1 MNTPTEWSFAFFD
14 LGSKETSRRGRLHR
28 NLRRVGA
35 AIHSQSVYCMP
46 YSHYSFQRLKGL
58 DDDVFVVKANI
69 DDVQIDELVAAYD
82 IFIAG
87 LMKEISQKMDDL
99 EDAKAISTDLA
110 TRRGYTK
117 RYNKMT
123 ERLDHLEYVLQLR
136 QNPDIMDKV
145 EEFKQRVTQIDDNEP
160 GKLI

>member
-1 MNTPTEWSFAFFD
+1 MI
-14 LGSKETSRRGRLHR
+14 L
-28 NLRRVGA
+28 
-35 AIHSQSVYCMP
+35 
-46 YSHYSFQRLKGL
+46 
-58 DDDVFVVKANI
+58 
-69 DDVQIDELVAAYD
+69 
-82 IFIAG
+82 
-87 LMKEISQKMDDL
+87 KEISQKMDDL

-123 ERLDHLEYVLQLR
+123 ERLDHLEYVLRLR
-136 QNPDIMDKV
+136 QNPDIMSKV

>member
-1 MNTPTEWSFAFFD
+1 MNTPNEWSFAFFD

-46 YSHYSFQRLKGL
+46 YSPNSFQRLKDL
-58 DDDVFVVKANI
+58 DADVFVVKA
-69 DDVQIDELVAAYD
+69 DVDEIQIDELVSAYD
-82 IFIAG
+82 VFIDG

-117 RYNKMT
+117 RYNKMN

-145 EEFKQRVTQIDDNEP
+145 EEFKQRVIQIDDNEP
-160 GKLI
+160 VKLI